1 MTKSVVLLLLLSLG
15 ASLGVTLS
23 HMAPKNEAQHAIEWL
38 DTPRSLENFNLQT
51 EAGAFNNHSLEGR
64 WTIVVFGFL
73 HCPEICPTSLSQ
85 LATLADSLAGGNL
98 DTEVAFVF
106 VTVDPERDSL
116 TDVSQYVQHFHSSIR
131 GVSGEAQQLSQ
142 LAQGL
147 GIQFRVSP
155 DENSYSVSHSVTF
168 SIIDAEGVFRGRF
181 RPGFDVSNLVRNFS
195 SKLN

>member
-1 MTKSVVLLLLLSLG
+1 MNRSVVFLLLLSLG
-15 ASLGVTLS
+15 ASLGATLS
-23 HMAPKNEAQHAIEWL
+23 HVATKNEAQQAIEWL
-38 DTPRSLENFNLQT
+38 DTPRSMEIFSLQT
-51 EAGAFNNHSLEGR
+51 EAGVFNNHSLEGR
-64 WTIVVFGFL
+64 WTLVVFGFL

-85 LATLADSLAGGNL
+85 LATLADSLAVENL
-98 DTEVAFVF
+98 DTEVSFVF

-116 TDVSQYVQHFHSSIR
+116 TDVSQYVRHFHSSIR

-147 GIQFRVSP
+147 GIQFMVSP

-181 RPGFDVSNLVRNFS
+181 RPGFDVPNLVKNLT
-195 SKLN
+195 SKFN